1 MYLRVGIRFLDP
13 EGFIPEA
20 SASSVAAREKREETD
35 MRALMMDLPL
45 TLPSILEHAALY
57 HGDRE
62 VVTRT
67 VEGPIHRYSYRDALA
82 RAKQMA
88 RALLRLGVK
97 PGDRVATLAW
107 STHRHFEL
115 YFAVTG
121 IGAVLH
127 TINPRLHEDQ
137 IVWVAN
143 HAEDA
148 VLFFD
153 ITFADEVARLAP
165 RMPTVRTVVAMTD
178 AAHAPAGALV
188 YEDLIAAETADFDWP
203 ELDERQAS
211 GLCYTS
217 GTTGNPK
224 GVLYGHRST
233 VIHALALALPDAFD
247 LSARDTVLPCAQ
259 MYHANAWCT
268 PYAAPLVGAKLVLPG
283 RQLDGPSICDLATG
297 EGATFL
303 LGVPT
308 IWVGVLDHLDQTG
321 GRLSTVR
328 NVAIGGSAPTAAL
341 IDRVEEKL
349 GATVRQIW
357 GMTEMSPLGVI
368 NTALPEH
375 AGEDPG
381 AATRRKLK
389 QGRGLWGVDLRIVDE
404 TGVEQPR
411 DGQSPGALQ
420 VRGPWTASAY
430 FKQDGAAAFT
440 EDGWFDTGDIATI
453 DAEGYLRLTDRAKD
467 VIKSGGEW
475 ISTLDLE
482 DAVCSHPAVAMAAA
496 VGVPHPKWDERPLL
510 LVVLR
515 PGHSAEPEALK
526 AHVADRVA
534 RWWTPDEVR
543 IVDALP
549 IGPTGKVL
557 KRELREQLA
566 IAPAS

>member
-1 MYLRVGIRFLDP
+1 ML
-13 EGFIPEA
+13 
-20 SASSVAAREKREETD
+20 
-35 MRALMMDLPL
+35 ALMMDRALN
-45 TLPSILEHAALY
+45 LPSILEYAAAY

-67 VEGPIHRYSYRDALA
+67 VEGPIHRYGYKDALV

-88 RALLRLGVK
+88 NALTDMGVK

-115 YFAVTG
+115 YYAVSG
-121 IGAVLH
+121 IGAILH
-127 TINPRLHEDQ
+127 TINPRLHPDQ
-137 IVWVAN
+137 IAWVAN
-143 HAEDA
+143 HAEDS
-148 VLFFD
+148 VLMFD
-153 ITFADEVARLAP
+153 ISFGELVSELAP
-165 RMPTVRTVVAMTD
+165 KLATVKTYVAMTD
-178 AAHAPAGALV
+178 RAHLPPEAPTGTLV
-188 YEDLIAAETADFDWP
+188 YEELIASHSPEFIWP

-233 VIHALALALPDAFD
+233 VLHAMALVQPDAFD

-283 RQLDGPSICDLATG
+283 RQLDGPSICDLAVA
-297 EGATFL
+297 EQASFL

-321 GRLSTVR
+321 QRLTSVR

-341 IDRVEEKL
+341 MRRVEDQL

-357 GMTEMSPLGVI
+357 GMTETSPMGVI
-368 NTALPEH
+368 NTALPAH
-375 AGEDPG
+375 AGEDED
-381 AATRRKLK
+381 AAYARKLK
-389 QGRGLWGVDLRIVDE
+389 QGRGLWGVEMRIMGDDGTV
-404 TGVEQPR
+404 QPR
-411 DGQSPGALQ
+411 DGASVGALQ
-420 VRGPWTASAY
+420 VRGPWVSSAY
-430 FKQDGAAAFT
+430 FKNEGAQVFLD
-440 EDGWFDTGDIATI
+440 DGWFDTGDIATI
-453 DAEGYLRLTDRAKD
+453 DPEGYLRLTDRAKD

-482 DAVCSHPAVAMAAA
+482 DAVSSHPAVAMAAA
-496 VGVPHPKWDERPLL
+496 IGVPHPKWDERPLL

-515 PGHSAEPEALK
+515 PGHTAEAEALK
-526 AHVADRVA
+526 AHVAERVA
-534 RWWTPDEVR
+534 KWWTPDEVR
-543 IVDALP
+543 IVAELP

-557 KRELREQLA
+557 KRELRDRMA
-566 IAPAS
+566 TSA